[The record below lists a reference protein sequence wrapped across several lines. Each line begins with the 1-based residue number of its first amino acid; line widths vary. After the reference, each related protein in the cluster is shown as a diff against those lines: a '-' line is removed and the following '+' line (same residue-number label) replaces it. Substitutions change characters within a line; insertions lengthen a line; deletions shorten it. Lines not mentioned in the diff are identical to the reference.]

1 MKKKPKKGR
10 LIETFMD
17 EYTGKAEARRVREAA
32 KSNQI
37 VDAPGGRMPRVRAL
51 EQENAALRA
60 QLVSRQYRPVVY
72 VSATTGGEVG
82 VPNAFEQEYNR
93 PEPVEEEVP
102 PRGRKIVLDPE

>member
-1 MKKKPKKGR
+1 MKKKPKKK

-17 EYTGKAEARRVREAA
+17 EYTGKNAARRVREAA
-32 KSNQI
+32 KANQI

-51 EQENAALRA
+51 EQENAVLRA
-60 QLVSRQYRPVVY
+60 QLASRQYQPVVY
-72 VSATTGGEVG
+72 LSPTAEGELG

-93 PEPVEEEVP
+93 PEPVEEEA